1 MIIIAKENQ
10 LLWQLLL
17 TAFPESNRTR
27 IKKMISLG
35 CVSVNRAVVRRADIP
50 VAKGQKVEFRKY
62 EPRKQHREKAPFSIV
77 YEDDFLLAVI
87 KPSGILSSGRTT
99 EKTRSM
105 LGMVRSYLKTRERR
119 EQEVFV
125 VHRLDR
131 EVSGL
136 LLFAKTE
143 SVQQWFKNNWSD
155 VQKYYYA
162 FVNGVPSK
170 KSGTIDTFLCEDNKQ
185 KMYIVNEDEQ
195 GASRAVTHYKLKE
208 NLGDY
213 SLLEVELETGRK
225 NQIRVH
231 LAHMGHPI
239 VGDFK
244 YGKKS
249 NIQTDGICLFAY
261 LLIFPHPITNR
272 RIKIEVSVPTWINRD
287 L

>member
-1 MIIIAKENQ
+1 MTIISQENQ
-10 LLWQLLL
+10 PLWQLLL

-35 CVSVNRAVVRRADIP
+35 CVSINRAVVRRADVP

-77 YEDDFLLAVI
+77 FEDDFFLAVI
-87 KPSGILSSGRTT
+87 KPAGILSSGRTT

-119 EQEVFV
+119 DVEVFV

-143 SVQQWFKNNWSD
+143 RVQQWFKDNWNS
-155 VQKYYYA
+155 VEKYYYA
-162 FVNGVPSK
+162 LVNAVPSAK
-170 KSGTIDTFLCEDNKQ
+170 KGTIDTFLCEDDRQ
-185 KMYIVNEDEQ
+185 KMQVSVQ
-195 GASRAVTHYKLKE
+195 GGESAMRAVTHYKVKE
-208 NLGDY
+208 THGDY
-213 SLLEVELETGRK
+213 SLLEVQLETGRK

-231 LAHMGHPI
+231 LAHIGHSI

-272 RIKIEVSVPTWINRD
+272 RIKIEINPPNWSKI
-287 L
+287 

>member
-1 MIIIAKENQ
+1 MA
-10 LLWQLLL
+10 
-17 TAFPESNRTR
+17 TV
-27 IKKMISLG
+27 G
-35 CVSVNRAVVRRADIP
+35 CVSINRAVVRRADIP

-77 YEDDFLLAVI
+77 FEDDFFLAVI
-87 KPSGILSSGRTT
+87 KPAGILSSGRTT

-143 SVQQWFKNNWSD
+143 RVQQWFKDNWDS
-155 VQKYYYA
+155 VRKYYYA
-162 FVNGVPSK
+162 LVNGVPSK
-170 KSGTIDTFLCEDNKQ
+170 KSGIIDTFLYEDDRQ
-185 KMYIVNEDEQ
+185 KMQICQESALGER
-195 GASRAVTHYKLKE
+195 GAMRAITHYKVKE
-208 NLGDY
+208 TYDDY
-213 SLLEVELETGRK
+213 SLLEVQLETGRK

-231 LAHMGHPI
+231 LAHIGHPI

-272 RIKIEVSVPTWINRD
+272 RIKIEINPPNWFNKYA
-287 L
+287 